1 MKINKYSKKI
11 YILFLTIFS
20 FYINFYYG
28 HLGVYPLDTFLFYDS
43 SLRIL
48 EGATPFKDFWISTG
62 LTIDIMQALIFKLF
76 GISFKNYVLHAS
88 LMNVALTLATF
99 FIFIEF
105 KLSNFFSFFYSLIL
119 SITAYPV
126 SGTPFLDHHSII
138 FCIFAVY
145 CFLLALKQ
153 KKNIFWFLIPFF
165 LVLAFFSKQTPSG
178 YLIITMAL
186 LTLIYFYFNFSKRF
200 FLIVSFSSF
209 LSLTLIFILLLIYDL
224 GFLELYNQYFSYPS
238 YLGEIRMNSEG
249 FLMPLDFSRY
259 FLKFKFIHLSYF
271 FLLFCLSKLILTN
284 NIFKNENFYIL
295 VLLIIFPLILIFHQ
309 LMSLNQKFV
318 DFISPIL
325 FGFSHIYLINYK
337 HLVIKK
343 FIFFKSFILIFSLI
357 FVFDIFFNYVDN
369 RRFMDLKKI
378 NLNKTINGAQID
390 KSLDGLKW
398 LTYLYPNEPIKE
410 IEMINKTIV
419 FLKNQKQNFIL
430 ITHYSFMHNLIGKKS
445 LNTARVHD
453 DVSIPLKN
461 DKNFSDYKD
470 NFIELI
476 INKNVSK
483 IYIISPLNFKSIDG
497 IISENCLT
505 MNQINKILLEF
516 NIIENCT

>member
-1 MKINKYSKKI
+1 MKLNKYSKKI

-48 EGATPFKDFWISTG
+48 EGTAPFKDFWISTG

-99 FIFIEF
+99 FILIEF
-105 KLSNFFSFFYSLIL
+105 RLSNIFSFFYSLIL
-119 SITAYPV
+119 SITSYPV

-153 KKNIFWFLIPFF
+153 KKDIFWFLTPFF

-200 FLIVSFSSF
+200 FFIISFSSL
-209 LSLTLIFILLLIYDL
+209 LSLTLIFLLLLKYDL
-224 GFLELYNQYFSYPS
+224 RFLELYNQYFSYPS
-238 YLGEIRMNSEG
+238 YLGEIRMNSDG
-249 FLMPLDFSRY
+249 FLIPLDFSRY
-259 FLKFKFIHLSYF
+259 FLKFKFIHLSYL
-271 FLLFCLSKLILTN
+271 FLLFCLFKLILTG
-284 NIFKNENFYIL
+284 NIFKNDNFYIL

-337 HLVIKK
+337 HFVIKN
-343 FIFFKSFILIFSLI
+343 FVFLKSFILFFSLI
-357 FVFDIFFNYVDN
+357 FVFDIFVNYVDN

-378 NLNKTINGAQID
+378 NLNQAINAAQID
-390 KSLDGLKW
+390 KSLEGLKW
-398 LTYLYPNEPIKE
+398 QTYLYPNQPKKE

-461 DKNFSDYKD
+461 EKNFSDYKE
-470 NFIELI
+470 NFIKLI
-476 INKNVSK
+476 EKKDVSK

-497 IISENCLT
+497 IISKNCLAT
-505 MNQINKILLEF
+505 KQINEILLEF
-516 NIIENCT
+516 KIIENCT

>member
-1 MKINKYSKKI
+1 M
-11 YILFLTIFS
+11 
-20 FYINFYYG
+20 
-28 HLGVYPLDTFLFYDS
+28 
-43 SLRIL
+43 
-48 EGATPFKDFWISTG
+48 
-62 LTIDIMQALIFKLF
+62 
-76 GISFKNYVLHAS
+76 
-88 LMNVALTLATF
+88 
-99 FIFIEF
+99 
-105 KLSNFFSFFYSLIL
+105 
-119 SITAYPV
+119 
-126 SGTPFLDHHSII
+126 
-138 FCIFAVY
+138 
-145 CFLLALKQ
+145 LALKQ

-200 FLIVSFSSF
+200 FSIISFSSF

-249 FLMPLDFSRY
+249 FLIPLDFSRY
-259 FLKFKFIHLSYF
+259 FLKFKFIHLSYL

-295 VLLIIFPLILIFHQ
+295 ILLIIFPLILIFHQ

-337 HLVIKK
+337 HFVIKK
-343 FIFFKSFILIFSLI
+343 FIFLKSFILIFSLI

-410 IEMINKTIV
+410 IEMINKTISI
-419 FLKNQKQNFIL
+419 F
-430 ITHYSFMHNLIGKKS
+430 KKS
-445 LNTARVHD
+445 KTKLYFNYT
-453 DVSIPLKN
+453 L
-461 DKNFSDYKD
+461 
-470 NFIELI
+470 FI
-476 INKNVSK
+476 
-483 IYIISPLNFKSIDG
+483 YA
-497 IISENCLT
+497 
-505 MNQINKILLEF
+505 
-516 NIIENCT
+516 